1 MAHPR
6 FGTDGVRGLAIEE
19 ISPEFVMALGRAVGR
34 VLAPERML
42 VGRDTRESG
51 PVLQAAFAAGVAAE
65 GVDVVDL
72 GVLPTPAVAMF
83 AARHHAPG
91 AVITASHNPYSDN
104 GVKVFAAGGSKLSDD
119 HQNQIESALEAV
131 LSAEPSGGLSRKV
144 GSVTRQPEAVD
155 DYVSHVV
162 ALLGSTSLEH
172 TRVVLDTANGA
183 MSVAAPDALR
193 RLGAEVIVLN
203 DAPDGININDSCG
216 ATAPDRLCEFVA
228 QAEGIDFG
236 FAFDGDGDRVI
247 AVDHRGRTVDGDRL
261 IAMSAI
267 DRQRR
272 GRLAGGVV
280 VTTVMA
286 NLGFHRAMHDAGIQ
300 VVTTPVG
307 DRFVL
312 DAMSA
317 GGFVLGGEQSGHI
330 VHRDLGPTGDG
341 LVAAIVVADSVR
353 RSGRPLAQLADEVMT
368 AFPQVLRNVPVGR
381 RPADPVAEM
390 ADDIAGEEAALG
402 GRGRVLVRASG
413 TEPVVRVMVEAETLA
428 EAEAAAER
436 LVTAAK
442 RRFT

>member
-34 VLAPERML
+34 VLAPERL
-42 VGRDTRESG
+42 FVGRDTRESG

-83 AARHHAPG
+83 AARHDAPG
-91 AVITASHNPYSDN
+91 GVITASHNPYTDN
-104 GVKVFAAGGSKLSDD
+104 GVKVFAAGGRKLSDD
-119 HQNQIESALEAV
+119 DQNRVESALGAI
-131 LSAEPSGGLSRKV
+131 LSAEPSGGLNRKV
-144 GSVTRQPEAVD
+144 GSVIRRPDAVD
-155 DYVSHVV
+155 EYVSHVV
-162 ALLGSTSLEH
+162 SLFGSSVLEH
-172 TRVVLDTANGA
+172 ARIVLDTANGA
-183 MSVAAPDALR
+183 MSVVAPEALR

-203 DAPDGININDSCG
+203 DAPDGTNINDACG
-216 ATAPDRLCEFVA
+216 ATSPHRLCEFVA

-272 GRLAGGVV
+272 GRLTGGVV

-286 NLGFHRAMHDAGIQ
+286 NLGFHRAMHEAGIQ

-330 VHRDLGPTGDG
+330 VHRDMGTTGDG
-341 LVAAIVVADSVR
+341 LVAAIVVADLVR
-353 RSGRPLAQLADEVMT
+353 RSGSTLARLADEVMT
-368 AFPQVLRNVPVGR
+368 SFPQVLRNVTVGR
-381 RPADPVAEM
+381 RPADPAAEL
-390 ADDIAGEEAALG
+390 ASEIAREEAALG
-402 GRGRVLVRASG
+402 ARGRVLVRASG
-413 TEPVVRVMVEAETLA
+413 TEPVVRVMVEAESLT
-428 EAEAAAER
+428 EAEAVAER
-436 LVTAAK
+436 LVTAAL